1 MESLLMMDY
10 LSDIYHEQQK
20 YDCRVRDQFES
31 KYENNYEQIL
41 AKTRCIIHETVEL
54 ERELQGSW
62 KWWKKVDTNGSCY
75 VTSDQLRAMRIE
87 AIDIFKFLLSLLIDL
102 GIDNEEKF
110 WQLYMEK
117 HQIINE
123 RLDQIKK

>member
-1 MESLLMMDY
+1 MAVRSFLE
-10 LSDIYHEQQK
+10 DIYYEQKK
-20 YDCRVRDQFES
+20 YDSRVMDQFIG
-31 KYENNYEQIL
+31 KYNNNYEQIL

-62 KWWKKVDTNGSCY
+62 KWWKKVDTKDECC
-75 VTSDQLRAMRIE
+75 VTSDQLRAMRFE

-102 GIDNEEKF
+102 GVDDQEKF

-123 RLDQIKK
+123 RLDKIKKMD

>member
-1 MESLLMMDY
+1 MVVRSFLE
-10 LSDIYHEQQK
+10 DIYYEQKK
-20 YDCRVRDQFES
+20 YDERVRDEFES
-31 KYENNYEQIL
+31 KYGTNYERIL

-54 ERELQGSW
+54 ERELQTSW
-62 KWWKKVDTNGSCY
+62 KWWKKVDTKGECY
-75 VTSDQLRAMRIE
+75 VTSPQLKAMRHE

-102 GIDNEEKF
+102 GIDDQEKF

-123 RLDQIKK
+123 RLDKIKS